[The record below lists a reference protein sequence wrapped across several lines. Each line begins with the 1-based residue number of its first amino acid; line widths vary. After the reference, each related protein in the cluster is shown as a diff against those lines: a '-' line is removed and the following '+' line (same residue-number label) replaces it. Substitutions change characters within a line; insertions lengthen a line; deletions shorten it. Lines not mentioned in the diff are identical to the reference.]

1 MTQTCLLYV
10 DNDPGF
16 GLFYQ
21 AVLRSYGFVV
31 DIATSAV
38 AAMERIHSSA
48 IDAVMV
54 SHGVQLQDFQPR
66 DPQSNDFQSQSLHSH
81 AHLSPQDGC
90 DGFALA
96 VQIKQQAP
104 DVPVVLLSPCE
115 SVVEDATRF
124 VDGAFCTRFSVLGL
138 VDLLEK
144 LTGHSASAG
153 VFLVQARESAL
164 ALPLASMGNAP
175 RHRAAVT
182 MAAS

>member
-21 AVLRSYGFVV
+21 ALLRSYGFVV
-31 DIATSAV
+31 DVAVSAV

-48 IDAVMV
+48 IDAVMI
-54 SHGVQLQDFQPR
+54 SHGL
-66 DPQSNDFQSQSLHSH
+66 QSQGFESRDRQSH
-81 AHLSPQDGC
+81 ALPSPQGEC

-96 VQIKQQAP
+96 AQIKQQAP

-124 VDGAFCTRFSVLGL
+124 VDGAFCTKSSVIGL
-138 VDLLEK
+138 VDLLQK
-144 LTGHSASAG
+144 LTGHPASAD
-153 VFLVQARESAL
+153 VFLVQARESVL
-164 ALPLASMGNAP
+164 ARPLASMRNAP
-175 RHRAAVT
+175 RRQATV
-182 MAAS
+182 AAS